1 MHILSKNFRERSAP
15 DCFKIKFKGD
25 HIDGKKF
32 FSINGDISTQVYE
45 KFLKFVDEVI
55 RSDTKEIV
63 IIIDSNGGEITYGFA
78 IYDILMALDIEIT
91 TIAIGKCRSIA
102 TVIFA
107 AGDKRLITNNCYFL
121 IHGASVNIDRA
132 KLNAKAAKDLWESI
146 VEDNKRILQCY
157 LNNPELKVNIPNF
170 TELFD
175 SGDDLEY
182 TPNDVV
188 RLGFATGLLENI
200 SDIYCIPKK
209 VEIY

>member
-1 MHILSKNFRERSAP
+1 ME
-15 DCFKIKFKGD
+15 
-25 HIDGKKF
+25 KKF
-32 FSINGDISTQVYE
+32 FSINGDINTQVYE

-78 IYDILMALDIEIT
+78 IYDILMALNIEIT

-132 KLNAKAAKDLWESI
+132 KLMQKLQRIFGKA
-146 VEDNKRILQCY
+146 
-157 LNNPELKVNIPNF
+157 
-170 TELFD
+170 
-175 SGDDLEY
+175 
-182 TPNDVV
+182 
-188 RLGFATGLLENI
+188 LLRTIKGYFN
-200 SDIYCIPKK
+200 
-209 VEIY
+209 VT

>member
-1 MHILSKNFRERSAP
+1 ME
-15 DCFKIKFKGD
+15 
-25 HIDGKKF
+25 KKF
-32 FSINGDISTQVYE
+32 FSINGDINTQVYK

-63 IIIDSNGGEITYGFA
+63 IIINSNGGEITYGFA

-91 TIAIGKCRSIA
+91 TVAIGKCCSIA

-107 AGDKRLITNNCYFL
+107 AGNKRLITNNCYFL
-121 IHGASVNIDRA
+121 IHGSYVDIDKA
-132 KLNAKAAKDLWESI
+132 ELNAKAAKDLWESI
-146 VEDNKRILQCY
+146 VKYNKMILQCY
-157 LNNPELKVNIPNF
+157 LSNPELKVNIPNF

-182 TPNDVV
+182 TPNEVV
-188 RLGFATGLLENI
+188 SLGFATELLKNI
-200 SDIYCIPKK
+200 SDIYGIPKK

>member
-1 MHILSKNFRERSAP
+1 M
-15 DCFKIKFKGD
+15 
-25 HIDGKKF
+25 
-32 FSINGDISTQVYE
+32 
-45 KFLKFVDEVI
+45 
-55 RSDTKEIV
+55 
-63 IIIDSNGGEITYGFA
+63 
-78 IYDILMALDIEIT
+78 
-91 TIAIGKCRSIA
+91 
-102 TVIFA
+102 
-107 AGDKRLITNNCYFL
+107 
-121 IHGASVNIDRA
+121 NIDRA

>member
-1 MHILSKNFRERSAP
+1 ME
-15 DCFKIKFKGD
+15 
-25 HIDGKKF
+25 KKF
-32 FSINGDISTQVYE
+32 FSINGDINTQVYE

-102 TVIFA
+102 TVIFV
-107 AGDKRLITNNCYFL
+107 AGNKRLITNNCYFL

-157 LNNPELKVNIPNF
+157 LNNPELKVNISNF

-175 SGDDLEY
+175 SGDELEY

-188 RLGFATGLLENI
+188 RLGFATKLIENI

>member
-1 MHILSKNFRERSAP
+1 ME
-15 DCFKIKFKGD
+15 
-25 HIDGKKF
+25 KKF
-32 FSINGDISTQVYE
+32 FSINGDINTQVYE
-45 KFLKFVDEVI
+45 KFLKFVDDVI
-55 RSDTKEIV
+55 RSDTKEVV

-132 KLNAKAAKDLWESI
+132 KLNAKAAKELWESI

-188 RLGFATGLLENI
+188 RLGFATKLLENI

>member
-1 MHILSKNFRERSAP
+1 ME
-15 DCFKIKFKGD
+15 
-25 HIDGKKF
+25 KKF
-32 FSINGDISTQVYE
+32 FSINGDINTQVYE
-45 KFLKFVDEVI
+45 KFLKFVDEII

-91 TIAIGKCRSIA
+91 TVAIGKCCSIA

-107 AGDKRLITNNCYFL
+107 AGNKRLITNNCYFL
-121 IHGASVNIDRA
+121 IQGAYVDIDKA
-132 KLNAKAAKDLWESI
+132 ELNAKAAKDLWEII
-146 VEDNKRILQCY
+146 VKYNKMILQSY
-157 LNNPELKVNIPNF
+157 LSIPELNIYIPNF

-182 TPNDVV
+182 TPNEVV
-188 RLGFATGLLENI
+188 SLGFATKLLENI
-200 SDIYCIPKK
+200 SDIYGIPKK

>member
-1 MHILSKNFRERSAP
+1 ME
-15 DCFKIKFKGD
+15 
-25 HIDGKKF
+25 KKF
-32 FSINGDISTQVYE
+32 FSINGDINTQVYE
-45 KFLKFVDEVI
+45 KFLKFVDEII

-107 AGDKRLITNNCYFL
+107 AGKKRLITNNCYFL

-188 RLGFATGLLENI
+188 RLGFATKLLENI